1 MTLQASGAIS
11 LLDIAGEFS
20 GAAPHALS
28 EYYRSPNGLT
38 SDNNTGVPLSGAID
52 FADFYST
59 TFVARGEQV
68 YGAGTHTW
76 TVPTGVTSV
85 SVYALSGG
93 SAGRTSGSGSGG
105 SGGSYAYLNS
115 HAVTP
120 GEDIEVVVGAGGL
133 APSGGGGVSTFRNA
147 TTLRA
152 AYFSTV
158 GTSNGN
164 GGTGGT
170 ATSSGSSD
178 MGGGGGGAAGYS
190 GNNTGA
196 GGNGNTNGSNGSG
209 GGGGGGGGGLYVAG
223 DTRGGWGGGVG
234 IYGLGANGAG
244 GLKGDAGATGGAGS
258 GGSGNVYGG
267 GGGGRAV
274 SGATNGVAGVVRIIW
289 GPGRSFPSTDVGA
302 S

>member
-20 GAAPHALS
+20 GIAPHALS

-52 FADFYST
+52 FSDFYGT

-76 TVPTGVTSV
+76 TVPAGVTSV
-85 SVYALSGG
+85 CVYALSGG

-105 SGGSYAYLNS
+105 SGGSYAYLNN

-120 GEDIEVVVGAGGL
+120 GEDIEVVVGAGGI
-133 APSGGGGVSTFRNA
+133 APSGGGGVSTFRDA

-170 ATSSGSSD
+170 GTSFSRPYSDSSRAISTVSINQLDTPNTTSSTSYTIRIRATS
-178 MGGGGGGAAGYS
+178 
-190 GNNTGA
+190 
-196 GGNGNTNGSNGSG
+196 
-209 GGGGGGGGGLYVAG
+209 
-223 DTRGGWGGGVG
+223 
-234 IYGLGANGAG
+234 
-244 GLKGDAGATGGAGS
+244 AGAVQFIS
-258 GGSGNVYGG
+258 Q
-267 GGGGRAV
+267 
-274 SGATNGVAGVVRIIW
+274 ATEAYIQLMEI
-289 GPGRSFPSTDVGA
+289 SA
-302 S
+302 